1 MDDTKIKIMSAAI
14 KAVRQ
19 YGLEGV
25 RIQNISELAGVSP
38 GALYRYFNGKEQ
50 LMMECFTYID
60 RQAAAVFEHLQFDPQ
75 IMFTDPVQA
84 VRGLWAPYFR
94 FWLARPDETVFY
106 HRFRDSTFFPVYDK
120 TRDVSYF
127 DTFVGMVQTF
137 FQTFPGLKQINQDL
151 LWLHVL
157 TSTVMYAN
165 YVVEGVLPDNQETE
179 DTVFRFLIE
188 GLSGYLNLEK
198 SCAEKG

>member
-75 IMFTDPVQA
+75 I
-84 VRGLWAPYFR
+84 
-94 FWLARPDETVFY
+94 
-106 HRFRDSTFFPVYDK
+106 RFR
-120 TRDVSYF
+120 
-127 DTFVGMVQTF
+127 
-137 FQTFPGLKQINQDL
+137 L
-151 LWLHVL
+151 
-157 TSTVMYAN
+157 
-165 YVVEGVLPDNQETE
+165 
-179 DTVFRFLIE
+179 
-188 GLSGYLNLEK
+188 
-198 SCAEKG
+198 